1 MPAPAPNPDIAPETV
16 VRVNQLL
23 LEKFGTRTPS
33 KRDPLDGLILI
44 LLSQATN
51 DVNTDRAFTSL
62 KATFPDWKM
71 ALDAPTEKIA
81 DAIRRGGLANQKA
94 ARIKEI
100 LKQIWQAQGDFDL
113 RFLHDRSA
121 DECEEYLNQFH
132 GVGPKTI
139 ACVLM
144 FFLDKPAF
152 AVDTHVFRILKRLG
166 WIRAKAS
173 PDEAHRVC
181 KTLVPDECKLDLHIN
196 LIAHGRVTCRADGNG
211 GPKCGECVLKS
222 LCEFGR
228 DLEVLPGQSAIEPAR
243 DPDFFVTIKQKKEL
257 ARTDELEAEAAHA
270 AGA

>member
-1 MPAPAPNPDIAPETV
+1 MPKNLAVAPVTV
-16 VRVNQLL
+16 QLVHEKL
-23 LEKFGTRTPS
+23 LAKFGSRTPS

-62 KATFPDWKM
+62 KATFPNWKL
-71 ALDAPTEKIA
+71 ALDAPTERIA

-100 LKQIWQAQGDFDL
+100 LKQIWEAQGDFDL
-113 RFLHDRSA
+113 SFLHDRSA
-121 DECEEYLNQFH
+121 DECETYLNQFH

-166 WIRAKAS
+166 WIREKAS
-173 PDEAHRVC
+173 VGEAHRVC
-181 KTLVPDECKLDLHIN
+181 KTLVPDAYKLDLHIN
-196 LIAHGRVTCRADGNG
+196 MIAHGRVTCRADGNG
-211 GPKCGECVLKS
+211 GPKCGDCVIKSECD
-222 LCEFGR
+222 FGR
-228 DLEVLPGQSAIEPAR
+228 DLDVTPGKVVIPPSL
-243 DPDFFVTIKQKKEL
+243 DPDFFVTIKQKKDLEKM
-257 ARTDELEAEAAHA
+257 DELEAA
-270 AGA
+270 

>member
-1 MPAPAPNPDIAPETV
+1 MPVLSENPTVAPETV
-16 VRVNQLL
+16 RIVQEKLL
-23 LEKFGTRTPS
+23 GQFGSRTPS

-100 LKQIWQAQGDFDL
+100 LRQIWEEQGDFDL
-113 RFLHDRSA
+113 SFLHDKSA

-152 AVDTHVFRILKRLG
+152 AVDTHVFRITKRLG
-166 WIRAKAS
+166 WIRPKANV
-173 PDEAHRVC
+173 DEAHRVC
-181 KTLVPDECKLDLHIN
+181 KTLVPDEYKLDLHIN
-196 LIAHGRVTCRADGNG
+196 MIAHGRVTCRADGNG
-211 GPKCGECVLKS
+211 GPKCGDCVIKPQ
-222 LCEFGR
+222 CDFGR
-228 DLEVLPGQSAIEPAR
+228 DLKVTPGKSVIAPSS

-257 ARTDELEAEAAHA
+257 ETVDAMEEVAE
-270 AGA
+270 

>member
-1 MPAPAPNPDIAPETV
+1 MPETPAVAPATV
-16 VRVNQLL
+16 RLVHRKLL
-23 LEKFGTRTPS
+23 QRFGSRTPS

-51 DVNTDRAFTSL
+51 DINTDRAFTSL

-71 ALDAPTEKIA
+71 ALDAPTDKIA

-94 ARIKEI
+94 ARIKVI
-100 LKQIWQAQGDFDL
+100 LQQIWEAQGDFDL
-113 RFLHDRSA
+113 SFLHDRTA

-132 GVGPKTI
+132 GVGPKTV

-181 KTLVPDECKLDLHIN
+181 KTLVPDEYKLDLHIN
-196 LIAHGRVTCRADGNG
+196 MIAHGRVTCRADGNG
-211 GPKCGECVLKS
+211 GPKCGECVIKS
-222 LCEFGR
+222 ECDFGR
-228 DLEVLPGQSAIEPAR
+228 DLDVAAGQSVISAR
-243 DPDFFVTIKQKKEL
+243 DPDFFVTIKQKKDLEKL
-257 ARTDELEAEAAHA
+257 DEMESEAAHA
-270 AGA
+270 AQS

>member
-1 MPAPAPNPDIAPETV
+1 MPETPKVAPATIRIVHDK
-16 VRVNQLL
+16 LL
-23 LEKFGTRTPS
+23 AKFGSRTPS

-62 KATFPDWKM
+62 KATFPTWKS

-100 LKQIWQAQGDFDL
+100 LKQIWEAQGDFDL
-113 RFLHDRSA
+113 SFLHDKSA
-121 DECEEYLNQFH
+121 DECEQYLGQFH

-166 WIRAKAS
+166 WIREKAS
-173 PDEAHRVC
+173 VDEAHRVC
-181 KTLVPDECKLDLHIN
+181 KTLVPDKYKLDLHIN
-196 LIAHGRVTCRADGNG
+196 MIAHGRVTCRADGNG

-222 LCEFGR
+222 ECDFGR
-228 DLEVLPGQSAIEPAR
+228 DLEVKPGKGVLAPTR
-243 DPDFFVTIKQKKEL
+243 DPDFFVTIKQK
-257 ARTDELEAEAAHA
+257 RELEKMDEVEEAVA
-270 AGA
+270 